1 MDRVSIY
8 EYDRKNRERVVK
20 AIEEAGGQILSW
32 SFFAKDQSKFE
43 LPAGTL
49 SVFIDLSSLFYN
61 EDRADALIAPTEL
74 MLNIIQKERSLAL
87 YIIIERQYSKQV
99 RDLLY
104 YKIDE
109 VLDLESFLEI
119 ERDPIQNIVD
129 IDQSDFDDILDYLN
143 NNLFGNELFKKRLK
157 EELTKYRLFNRIGQQ
172 PIFSVLICGASG
184 IGKTEVARL
193 LHQKLAADEPM
204 IKINFG
210 NYSAQDALNSLIGSP
225 RGYIGSNKGELPDKL
240 MRSRSKVILIDE
252 FEKASKSVY
261 NFFLQLLEEG
271 KFTDSLGREYDLNK
285 YIIVFTSNMPKE
297 KIGDF
302 LPPELRSRFNYKC
315 AFWPLSTKEKEQYV
329 AFKSERYLEKI
340 RCECPEIDGTLK
352 ARLSQVLCKPP
363 AWCRIEAPHRRI
375 TIWPEKIAPRKKMPG
390 EKRSVSCCR
399 WQTSAAWM
407 TSRICL
413 RRPLQNS
420 WRMAWRQNW
429 MTSWATA
436 NTTTRIKT
444 QTTAATATAAKRC
457 APALEM

>member
-20 AIEEAGGQILSW
+20 AIEEADGQILSW
-32 SFFAKDQSKFE
+32 SFFAKDQSKFDF
-43 LPAGTL
+43 PAGTR
-49 SVFIDLSSLFYN
+49 SVFIDLSSLFYS
-61 EDRADALIAPTEL
+61 EDRADALVAPAEL
-74 MLNIIQKERSLAL
+74 MLNAVQKEQSVAL
-87 YIIIERQYSKQV
+87 YVIIERQYSKQV
-99 RDLLY
+99 QDLLY
-104 YKIDE
+104 YKIDK
-109 VLDLESFLEI
+109 VLELESFLKI
-119 ERDPIQNIVD
+119 EKDPIQNIVD
-129 IDQSDFDDILDYLN
+129 VNQSDFDNILDYLN
-143 NNLFGNELFKKRLK
+143 QNLFGNELFKKRLK

-193 LHQKLAADEPM
+193 LHQKLAPEEPM

-252 FEKASKSVY
+252 FEKASKPVY

-271 KFTDSLGREYDLNK
+271 KFTDSLGREYDLDK

-297 KIGDF
+297 KIGEF

-340 RCECPEIDGTLK
+340 KCACPQIDKNLK
-352 ARLSQVLCKPP
+352 ASDIVYIDVSHYSNMRDINGEIMRQ
-363 AWCRIEAPHRRI
+363 I
-375 TIWPEKIAPRKKMPG
+375 TESLYKQIVK
-390 EKRSVSCCR
+390 
-399 WQTSAAWM
+399 
-407 TSRICL
+407 
-413 RRPLQNS
+413 
-420 WRMAWRQNW
+420 
-429 MTSWATA
+429 
-436 NTTTRIKT
+436 
-444 QTTAATATAAKRC
+444 
-457 APALEM
+457 

>member
-32 SFFAKDQSKFE
+32 SYFAKEQSKFE
-43 LPAGTL
+43 FPAGTV

-61 EDRADALIAPTEL
+61 EDRADALIAPAEL
-74 MLNIIQKERSLAL
+74 MLNIIQKEQPISL
-87 YIIIERQYSKQV
+87 YTIIERQYSKQV

-109 VLDLESFLEI
+109 VLDLENFLEI
-119 ERDPIQNIVD
+119 ERDPITNIVD
-129 IDQSDFDDILDYLN
+129 IDETDFDGTLNYLN
-143 NNLFGNELFKKRLK
+143 QNLFGNNLFKQRLK

-252 FEKASKSVY
+252 FEKASKPVY

-285 YIIVFTSNMPKE
+285 YIIIFTSNMPKE
-297 KIGDF
+297 KIGEY
-302 LPPELRSRFNYKC
+302 LPPELRSRFSYKC
-315 AFWPLSTKEKEQYV
+315 AFWPLSTREKEDYV
-329 AFKSERYLEKI
+329 AFKSECYLDQIEH
-340 RCECPEIDGTLK
+340 ECCTIDSTLK
-352 ARLSQVLCKPP
+352 ASDIINIDVSRYDNMRDINSEIMRQ
-363 AWCRIEAPHRRI
+363 I
-375 TIWPEKIAPRKKMPG
+375 TDA
-390 EKRSVSCCR
+390 
-399 WQTSAAWM
+399 
-407 TSRICL
+407 L
-413 RRPLQNS
+413 Y
-420 WRMAWRQNW
+420 
-429 MTSWATA
+429 
-436 NTTTRIKT
+436 T
-444 QTTAATATAAKRC
+444 QIVR
-457 APALEM
+457 

>member
-20 AIEEAGGQILSW
+20 AIEEADGQILSW
-32 SFFAKDQSKFE
+32 SFFAKDQSKFDFP
-43 LPAGTL
+43 LDTR
-49 SVFIDLSSLFYN
+49 SVFIDLSSLFYS
-61 EDRADALIAPTEL
+61 EDRADALVAPAEL
-74 MLNIIQKERSLAL
+74 MLNAVQKEQSVAL
-87 YIIIERQYSKQV
+87 YVIIERQYSKQV
-99 RDLLY
+99 QDLLY
-104 YKIDE
+104 YKIDK
-109 VLDLESFLEI
+109 VLELESFLKI
-119 ERDPIQNIVD
+119 EKDPIQNIVD
-129 IDQSDFDDILDYLN
+129 VNQSDFDNILDYLN
-143 NNLFGNELFKKRLK
+143 QNLFGNELFKKRLK

-193 LHQKLAADEPM
+193 LHQKLAPEEPM

-252 FEKASKSVY
+252 FEKASKPVY

-271 KFTDSLGREYDLNK
+271 KFTDSLGREYDLDK

-297 KIGDF
+297 KIGEF

-340 RCECPEIDGTLK
+340 RCECPEIDSDLK
-352 ARLSQVLCKPP
+352 ASDIV
-363 AWCRIEAPHRRI
+363 RIDVSRYSNMRDINGEIMRQI
-375 TIWPEKIAPRKKMPG
+375 TD
-390 EKRSVSCCR
+390 
-399 WQTSAAWM
+399 
-407 TSRICL
+407 
-413 RRPLQNS
+413 
-420 WRMAWRQNW
+420 
-429 MTSWATA
+429 
-436 NTTTRIKT
+436 
-444 QTTAATATAAKRC
+444 
-457 APALEM
+457 ALYEQIVE

>member
-20 AIEEAGGQILSW
+20 AIEEADGQILSW
-32 SFFAKDQSKFE
+32 SFFAKDQSKFDF
-43 LPAGTL
+43 PAGTR
-49 SVFIDLSSLFYN
+49 SVFIDLSSLFYS
-61 EDRADALIAPTEL
+61 EDRADALVAPAEL
-74 MLNIIQKERSLAL
+74 MLNAVQKEQSVAL
-87 YIIIERQYSKQV
+87 YVIIERQYSKQV
-99 RDLLY
+99 QDLLY
-104 YKIDE
+104 YKIDK
-109 VLDLESFLEI
+109 VLELESFLKI
-119 ERDPIQNIVD
+119 EKDPIQNIVD
-129 IDQSDFDDILDYLN
+129 VNQSDFDNILDYLN
-143 NNLFGNELFKKRLK
+143 QNLFGNELFKKRLK

-193 LHQKLAADEPM
+193 LHQKLAPEEPI

-252 FEKASKSVY
+252 FEKASKPVY

-271 KFTDSLGREYDLNK
+271 KFTDSLGREYDLDK

-297 KIGDF
+297 KIGEF

-340 RCECPEIDGTLK
+340 KCACPQIDKNLK
-352 ARLSQVLCKPP
+352 ASDIVYIDVSHYSNMRDINGEIMRQ
-363 AWCRIEAPHRRI
+363 I
-375 TIWPEKIAPRKKMPG
+375 TESLYKQIVK
-390 EKRSVSCCR
+390 
-399 WQTSAAWM
+399 
-407 TSRICL
+407 
-413 RRPLQNS
+413 
-420 WRMAWRQNW
+420 
-429 MTSWATA
+429 
-436 NTTTRIKT
+436 
-444 QTTAATATAAKRC
+444 
-457 APALEM
+457 

>member
-20 AIEEAGGQILSW
+20 AIEEAGDLILSW
-32 SFFAKDQSKFE
+32 SFFAKDQSKIE

-49 SVFIDLSSLFYN
+49 SAFIDLSSLFYN
-61 EDRADALIAPTEL
+61 EDRADALIAPAEL
-74 MLNIIQKERSLAL
+74 MLNVIQSEQAVAL

-109 VLDLESFLEI
+109 VLELENFLEI

-129 IDQSDFDDILDYLN
+129 IEQSDFDAIFEYLN
-143 NNLFGNELFKKRLK
+143 QNLFGNVLFQKRLK

-172 PIFSVLICGASG
+172 PLFSVLICGASG

-193 LHQKLAADEPM
+193 FHQKLAADEPM

-252 FEKASKSVY
+252 FEKASKPVY

-271 KFTDSLGREYDLNK
+271 KFTDSLGREYDLDK
-285 YIIVFTSNMPKE
+285 YIIIFTSNMPKE
-297 KIGDF
+297 KVGEY
-302 LPPELRSRFNYKC
+302 LPPELRSRFSYKC
-315 AFWPLSTKEKEQYV
+315 AFGPLSTDEKNRYV
-329 AFKSERYLEKI
+329 TFKSERYLEEIKREYPSIKESLTASNIVKI
-340 RCECPEIDGTLK
+340 D
-352 ARLSQVLCKPP
+352 
-363 AWCRIEAPHRRI
+363 
-375 TIWPEKIAPRKKMPG
+375 
-390 EKRSVSCCR
+390 VSCYSNMR
-399 WQTSAAWM
+399 D
-407 TSRICL
+407 I
-413 RRPLQNS
+413 NS
-420 WRMAWRQNW
+420 EIMRQI
-429 MTSWATA
+429 TE
-436 NTTTRIKT
+436 
-444 QTTAATATAAKRC
+444 
-457 APALEM
+457 ALYSEIVK

>member
-32 SFFAKDQSKFE
+32 SFFVKDQPKIE
-43 LPAGTL
+43 LPSGTL

-61 EDRADALIAPTEL
+61 EDRADALIAPAEL
-74 MLNIIQKERSLAL
+74 ILNVIQREQAISL

-129 IDQSDFDDILDYLN
+129 IEQPDFDAIFDYLN
-143 NNLFGNELFKKRLK
+143 QNLFGNVLFQKRLK

-252 FEKASKSVY
+252 FEKASKPVY

-271 KFTDSLGREYDLNK
+271 KFTDSLGREYDLDK
-285 YIIVFTSNMPKE
+285 YIIIFTSNMPKE
-297 KIGDF
+297 KVGEY
-302 LPPELRSRFNYKC
+302 LPPELRSRFSYKC
-315 AFWPLSTKEKEQYV
+315 AFWPLSTDEKERYV
-329 AFKSERYLEKI
+329 TFKSERYLEEIK
-340 RCECPEIDGTLK
+340 RECPSIKESLMASDIVKVDVSRYSNMRDINSEIMRQIT
-352 ARLSQVLCKPP
+352 
-363 AWCRIEAPHRRI
+363 EALYSEI
-375 TIWPEKIAPRKKMPG
+375 VK
-390 EKRSVSCCR
+390 
-399 WQTSAAWM
+399 
-407 TSRICL
+407 
-413 RRPLQNS
+413 
-420 WRMAWRQNW
+420 
-429 MTSWATA
+429 
-436 NTTTRIKT
+436 
-444 QTTAATATAAKRC
+444 
-457 APALEM
+457 

>member
-20 AIEEAGGQILSW
+20 AIEEADGQILSW
-32 SFFAKDQSKFE
+32 SFFAKDQSKFDF
-43 LPAGTL
+43 PAGTR
-49 SVFIDLSSLFYN
+49 SVFIDLSSLFYS
-61 EDRADALIAPTEL
+61 EDRADALVAPAEL
-74 MLNIIQKERSLAL
+74 MLNAVQKEQSVAL
-87 YIIIERQYSKQV
+87 YVIIERQYSKQV
-99 RDLLY
+99 QDLLY
-104 YKIDE
+104 YKIDK
-109 VLDLESFLEI
+109 VLELESFLKI
-119 ERDPIQNIVD
+119 EKDPIQNIVD
-129 IDQSDFDDILDYLN
+129 VNQSDFDNILDYLN
-143 NNLFGNELFKKRLK
+143 QNHFGNELFKKRLK

-193 LHQKLAADEPM
+193 LHQKLAPEEPM

-252 FEKASKSVY
+252 FEKASKPVY

-271 KFTDSLGREYDLNK
+271 KFTDSLGREYDLDK

-297 KIGDF
+297 KIGEF

-340 RCECPEIDGTLK
+340 RCECPEIDSDLK
-352 ARLSQVLCKPP
+352 ASDIV
-363 AWCRIEAPHRRI
+363 RIDVSRYSNMRDINGEIMRQI
-375 TIWPEKIAPRKKMPG
+375 TD
-390 EKRSVSCCR
+390 
-399 WQTSAAWM
+399 
-407 TSRICL
+407 
-413 RRPLQNS
+413 
-420 WRMAWRQNW
+420 
-429 MTSWATA
+429 
-436 NTTTRIKT
+436 
-444 QTTAATATAAKRC
+444 
-457 APALEM
+457 ALYEQIVE

>member
-8 EYDRKNRERVVK
+8 EYDRKNRERVVE

-32 SFFAKDQSKFE
+32 SYFAKEQSKFE
-43 LPAGTL
+43 FPAGTV

-61 EDRADALIAPTEL
+61 EDRADALIAPAEL
-74 MLNIIQKERSLAL
+74 MLNIIQKEQPISL

-109 VLDLESFLEI
+109 VLDLENFLEI
-119 ERDPIQNIVD
+119 ERDPITNIVD
-129 IDQSDFDDILDYLN
+129 IDETDFDGTLNYLN
-143 NNLFGNELFKKRLK
+143 QNLFGNNLFKQRLK

-252 FEKASKSVY
+252 FEKASKPVY

-285 YIIVFTSNMPKE
+285 YIIIFTSNVPKE
-297 KIGDF
+297 KVGEY
-302 LPPELRSRFNYKC
+302 LPPELRSRFSYKC
-315 AFWPLSTKEKEQYV
+315 AFWPLSTREKEDYV
-329 AFKSERYLEKI
+329 AFKSECYLDQIKHES
-340 RCECPEIDGTLK
+340 CTIDSTLK
-352 ARLSQVLCKPP
+352 ASDIINIDVSKYDNMRDINSEIMRQ
-363 AWCRIEAPHRRI
+363 I
-375 TIWPEKIAPRKKMPG
+375 TDA
-390 EKRSVSCCR
+390 
-399 WQTSAAWM
+399 
-407 TSRICL
+407 L
-413 RRPLQNS
+413 Y
-420 WRMAWRQNW
+420 
-429 MTSWATA
+429 
-436 NTTTRIKT
+436 T
-444 QTTAATATAAKRC
+444 QIVR
-457 APALEM
+457 

>member
-20 AIEEAGGQILSW
+20 AIEEADGQILSW
-32 SFFAKDQSKFE
+32 SFFAKDQSKFDF
-43 LPAGTL
+43 PAGTR
-49 SVFIDLSSLFYN
+49 SVFIDLSSLFYS
-61 EDRADALIAPTEL
+61 EDRADALVAPAEL
-74 MLNIIQKERSLAL
+74 MLNAVQKEQSVAL
-87 YIIIERQYSKQV
+87 YVIIERQYSKQV
-99 RDLLY
+99 QDLLY
-104 YKIDE
+104 YKIDK
-109 VLDLESFLEI
+109 VLELESFLKI
-119 ERDPIQNIVD
+119 EKDPIQNIVD
-129 IDQSDFDDILDYLN
+129 VNQSDFDNILDYLN
-143 NNLFGNELFKKRLK
+143 QNLFGNELFKKRLK

-193 LHQKLAADEPM
+193 LHQKLAPEEPM

-252 FEKASKSVY
+252 FEKASKPVY

-271 KFTDSLGREYDLNK
+271 KFTDSLGREYDLDK

-297 KIGDF
+297 KIGEF

-340 RCECPEIDGTLK
+340 RCECPQIDSDLK
-352 ARLSQVLCKPP
+352 ASDIV
-363 AWCRIEAPHRRI
+363 RIDVSRYSNMRDINGEIMRQI
-375 TIWPEKIAPRKKMPG
+375 TD
-390 EKRSVSCCR
+390 
-399 WQTSAAWM
+399 
-407 TSRICL
+407 
-413 RRPLQNS
+413 
-420 WRMAWRQNW
+420 
-429 MTSWATA
+429 
-436 NTTTRIKT
+436 
-444 QTTAATATAAKRC
+444 
-457 APALEM
+457 ALYEQIVE